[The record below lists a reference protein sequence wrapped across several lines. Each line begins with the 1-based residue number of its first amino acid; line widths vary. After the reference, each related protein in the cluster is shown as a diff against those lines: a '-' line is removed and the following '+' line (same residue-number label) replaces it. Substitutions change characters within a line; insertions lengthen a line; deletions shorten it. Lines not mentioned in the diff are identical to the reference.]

1 MASTSQNYRKL
12 RAWIQL
18 DGLNNYIPGTNC
30 YKAINVIPQGHWIQ
44 LPKPSCCASL
54 DSYVII
60 RNTVDDPIT
69 AIVSNNTGTINL
81 TGLNI
86 GLNGY
91 LVVPLPNGYDY
102 NLTITT
108 TTFSGRTFTNTTLNG
123 GLGVITGTGA
133 LASNNTVITTTAV
146 PGQNYLVV
154 LS

>member
-1 MASTSQNYRKL
+1 MTSQDYKKL
-12 RAWIQL
+12 KCFVRI
-18 DGLNNYIPGTNC
+18 DGNGNYIPGTLC
-30 YKAINVIPQGHWIQ
+30 YKPIGVFPKDGNWVQ

-54 DSYVII
+54 DSFII
-60 RNTVDDPIT
+60 ISNTVNDPIT

-86 GLNGY
+86 GINGY

-123 GLGVITGTGA
+123 GTGVITGTGA
-133 LASNNTVITTTAV
+133 LASNNTVITTTAT